1 MLPSFF
7 KISTRYIGIFALERA
22 CRLIVIP
29 EKDVQD
35 FRKRRLTYA
44 KPKWTLFFQE
54 KPMQNLSGR
63 DFFKKKTLWL
73 GFGVAKPN
81 LTFFAG
87 KITFILGFSLGFSQ
101 EKSRSS

>member
-1 MLPSFF
+1 MSYINSKSYFF
-7 KISTRYIGIFALERA
+7 ASELA

-29 EKDVQD
+29 EKGVQD
-35 FRKRRLTYA
+35 FRKRHLTYA

-81 LTFFAG
+81 LTFFAE
-87 KITFILGFSLGFSQ
+87 KITFILGFSLGFRR
-101 EKSRSS
+101 KNHVHLRF